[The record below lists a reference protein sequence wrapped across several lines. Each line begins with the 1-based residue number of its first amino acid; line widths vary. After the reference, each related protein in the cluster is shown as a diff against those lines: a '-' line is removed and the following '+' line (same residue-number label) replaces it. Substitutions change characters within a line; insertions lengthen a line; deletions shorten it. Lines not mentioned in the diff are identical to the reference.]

1 MRNDGGHGAKDGK
14 KRGGDVVPT
23 RSPAPQ
29 SPFPPL
35 PPAEAGR
42 LGVTSR
48 VTAFARAPFTQL
60 RPLRPI
66 YPQCTWLPHAHT
78 HTHTH
83 THRCSILYTMYM
95 FSNLPLPP
103 HPHTLHTSRQVI
115 TFKQMFLMHPMHKDE
130 VVTLVMGE
138 EEAAKY
144 LDSQ

>member
-1 MRNDGGHGAKDGK
+1 MMGATG
-14 KRGGDVVPT
+14 RRMG
-23 RSPAPQ
+23 RSEEGTSSQPDPLLHNPLSHPSPLLRSVAYGSRPSHAPH
-29 SPFPPL
+29 SHSFAPF
-35 PPAEAGR
+35 
-42 LGVTSR
+42 
-48 VTAFARAPFTQL
+48 APFT
-60 RPLRPI
+60 PNAHGSH
-66 YPQCTWLPHAHT
+66 THT